1 MTGVSRCD
9 GSWTLTSEEL
19 LRALAAVGHPQRLR
33 IIAEL
38 SAGRLHVSE
47 LARRLGISRPL
58 LYMHLQRL
66 EEAGMIT
73 GELELSPEG
82 KAMKFHE
89 LVPFR
94 VCVTVD
100 TVLDALRADEA
111 NEAAGKEGQESQ

>member
-1 MTGVSRCD
+1 M
-9 GSWTLTSEEL
+9 
-19 LRALAAVGHPQRLR
+19 AVGHPQRLR

-38 SAGRLHVSE
+38 SSGRLHVSE

-66 EEAGMIT
+66 EEAGMVT

-94 VCVTVD
+94 VHVTVD

-111 NEAAGKEGQESQ
+111 AKAAEAADQEGPDDVQESK